1 MQGKVKR
8 YGVDNWSQLEKGL
21 LLQQLDQC
29 WKEHLLALDHLRQGI
44 NLRAFGQRDPLNEYK
59 TEAFQMF
66 SEMLDLIGERTVQI
80 LSVVELKFEN
90 GEADVSA
97 FSEDDDDA
105 SSMQESR
112 GDSNPFAE
120 NKNAGDDNNVTQIRT
135 RQADGQID
143 PNDPSTWGRVSRNAD
158 CPCGSGKKF
167 KHCHGK
173 LA

>member
-1 MQGKVKR
+1 
-8 YGVDNWSQLEKGL
+8 
-21 LLQQLDQC
+21 
-29 WKEHLLALDHLRQGI
+29 
-44 NLRAFGQRDPLNEYK
+44 
-59 TEAFQMF
+59 
-66 SEMLDLIGERTVQI
+66 
-80 LSVVELKFEN
+80 
-90 GEADVSA
+90 
-97 FSEDDDDA
+97 
-105 SSMQESR
+105 MQESR